1 MIEDLTHDTY
11 LRSGEFGIMFTTLQA
26 SYYQI
31 LKESISMY

>member
-1 MIEDLTHDTY
+1 MIEDLMESHHMF
-11 LRSGEFGIMFTTLQA
+11 GEFGIMFTTLQA